1 MHTCATFKCM
11 KKVSKETLII
21 ATQKLMMEMSDE
33 EYDKLTSDFET
44 ITMQMDLIKDI
55 EGVDEVEPMSF
66 PFEVTNDYLR
76 DDVIEKTI
84 SKEDALKN
92 SKRKKGDY
100 IVLPRV
106 VK

>member
-1 MHTCATFKCM
+1 MLNLTCM

-21 ATQKLMMEMSDE
+21 ATRKLMMEMSDE

-55 EGVDEVEPMSF
+55 EGVDDVEPMTF
-66 PFEVTNDYLR
+66 PFEVTNDFLR
-76 DDVIEKTI
+76 DDVVEETI
-84 SKEDALKN
+84 TKEDALKN

>member
-1 MHTCATFKCM
+1 M

-21 ATQKLMMEMSDE
+21 ATRKLMMEMSDE

-55 EGVDEVEPMSF
+55 EGVDDVEPMAF

-76 DDVIEKTI
+76 DDVIEETI
-84 SKEDALKN
+84 TKEDALKN

>member
-1 MHTCATFKCM
+1 MLNLTCM

-21 ATQKLMMEMSDE
+21 ATRKLMMEMSDE

-55 EGVDEVEPMSF
+55 KGVDDVEPMTF
-66 PFEVTNDYLR
+66 PFEITNDFLR
-76 DDVIEKTI
+76 DDVVEETI
-84 SKEDALKN
+84 TKEDALKN
-92 SKRKKGDY
+92 SKRKNGDY

>member
-1 MHTCATFKCM
+1 MLNLTCM

-21 ATQKLMMEMSDE
+21 ATRKLMMEMSDE

-55 EGVDEVEPMSF
+55 EGVDDVEPMTF

-76 DDVIEKTI
+76 DDVVEETI
-84 SKEDALKN
+84 TKEDALKN

>member
-1 MHTCATFKCM
+1 M

-21 ATQKLMMEMSDE
+21 ATRKLMMEMSDE

-55 EGVDEVEPMSF
+55 EGVDDVEPMTF

-76 DDVIEKTI
+76 DDVVEETI
-84 SKEDALKN
+84 TKEDALKN

>member
-1 MHTCATFKCM
+1 M

-21 ATQKLMMEMSDE
+21 ATRKLMMEMSDE

-55 EGVDEVEPMSF
+55 EGEDDVEPMTF

-76 DDVIEKTI
+76 DDVVEETI
-84 SKEDALKN
+84 TKEDALKN

>member
-1 MHTCATFKCM
+1 M

-21 ATQKLMMEMSDE
+21 ATRKLMMEMSDE

-55 EGVDEVEPMSF
+55 EGVDDVEPMTF

-76 DDVIEKTI
+76 DDIVEETI
-84 SKEDALKN
+84 TKEDALKN

>member
-1 MHTCATFKCM
+1 M

-21 ATQKLMMEMSDE
+21 ATRKLMMEMSDE

-55 EGVDEVEPMSF
+55 EGVDDVEPMTF

-76 DDVIEKTI
+76 DDVIEETI
-84 SKEDALKN
+84 TKEDALKN

>member
-1 MHTCATFKCM
+1 M

-21 ATQKLMMEMSDE
+21 ATRKLMMEMSDE

-55 EGVDEVEPMSF
+55 EGVDDVEPMTF
-66 PFEVTNDYLR
+66 PFEVTNDFLR
-76 DDVIEKTI
+76 DDVVEETI
-84 SKEDALKN
+84 TKEDALKN

>member
-1 MHTCATFKCM
+1 M

-21 ATQKLMMEMSDE
+21 ATRKLMMEMSDE

-55 EGVDEVEPMSF
+55 EGVDDVEPMTF
-66 PFEVTNDYLR
+66 PFEVTNDFLR
-76 DDVIEKTI
+76 DDVIEETI
-84 SKEDALKN
+84 TKKDALKN

>member
-1 MHTCATFKCM
+1 MLNLTCM

-21 ATQKLMMEMSDE
+21 ATRKLMMEMSDE

-55 EGVDEVEPMSF
+55 EVVDDVEPMTF

-76 DDVIEKTI
+76 DDVVEETI
-84 SKEDALKN
+84 TKEDALKN

>member
-1 MHTCATFKCM
+1 MLNLTCM

-21 ATQKLMMEMSDE
+21 ATRKLMMEMSDE

-55 EGVDEVEPMSF
+55 EGVDDVEPMTF

-76 DDVIEKTI
+76 DDVIEETI
-84 SKEDALKN
+84 TKEDALKN

>member
-1 MHTCATFKCM
+1 M

-21 ATQKLMMEMSDE
+21 ATRKLMMEMSDE

-55 EGVDEVEPMSF
+55 EGVDNVEPMTF
-66 PFEVTNDYLR
+66 PFEVTNDFLR
-76 DDVIEKTI
+76 DDVVEETI
-84 SKEDALKN
+84 TKEDALKN

>member
-1 MHTCATFKCM
+1 M

-21 ATQKLMMEMSDE
+21 ATRKLMMEMSDE

-55 EGVDEVEPMSF
+55 EGVDNVEPMTF
-66 PFEVTNDYLR
+66 PFEVTNDFLR
-76 DDVIEKTI
+76 NDVVEEAIT
-84 SKEDALKN
+84 KEDALKN

>member
-1 MHTCATFKCM
+1 M

-21 ATQKLMMEMSDE
+21 ATRKLMMEMSDE

-55 EGVDEVEPMSF
+55 DGVDDVEPMTF

-76 DDVIEKTI
+76 DDVVEETI
-84 SKEDALKN
+84 TKEDALKN

>member
-1 MHTCATFKCM
+1 M

-21 ATQKLMMEMSDE
+21 ATRKLMMEMSDE

-55 EGVDEVEPMSF
+55 EVVDDVEPMTF

-76 DDVIEKTI
+76 DDVVEETI
-84 SKEDALKN
+84 TKEDALKN

>member
-1 MHTCATFKCM
+1 M

-21 ATQKLMMEMSDE
+21 ATRKLMMEMSDE

-55 EGVDEVEPMSF
+55 EGVDDVEPMTF
-66 PFEVTNDYLR
+66 PFEATNDYLR
-76 DDVIEKTI
+76 DDVVEETI
-84 SKEDALKN
+84 TKEDALKN

>member
-1 MHTCATFKCM
+1 M

-21 ATQKLMMEMSDE
+21 ATRKLMMEMSDE

-55 EGVDEVEPMSF
+55 EGVDDVEPMTF
-66 PFEVTNDYLR
+66 PFEVTNDFLR
-76 DDVIEKTI
+76 DDVIEETI
-84 SKEDALKN
+84 TKEDALKN

>member
-1 MHTCATFKCM
+1 M
-11 KKVSKETLII
+11 KKVTLEVLKE
-21 ATQKLMMEMSDE
+21 ATNKLMFDMSDE
-33 EYDKLTSDFET
+33 QYQNLLSEFDIILS
-44 ITMQMDLIKDI
+44 QMELISEI
-55 EGVDEVEPMSF
+55 EGVDEVEPMTF

-76 DDVIEKTI
+76 DDVVEETI
-84 SKEDALKN
+84 TKEDALKN

>member
-1 MHTCATFKCM
+1 MLNLTCM

-21 ATQKLMMEMSDE
+21 ATRKLMMEMSDE

-55 EGVDEVEPMSF
+55 EGVDDVEPMTF
-66 PFEVTNDYLR
+66 PFEVTNDFLR
-76 DDVIEKTI
+76 DDVIEETI
-84 SKEDALKN
+84 TKEDALKN

>member
-1 MHTCATFKCM
+1 M

-21 ATQKLMMEMSDE
+21 ATRKLMMEMSDE

-44 ITMQMDLIKDI
+44 ITMQMDLIKGI
-55 EGVDEVEPMSF
+55 EGVDDVEPMTF
-66 PFEVTNDYLR
+66 PFEVTNDFLR
-76 DDVIEKTI
+76 DDVVEETI
-84 SKEDALKN
+84 AKEDALKN

>member
-1 MHTCATFKCM
+1 MLNLTCM

-21 ATQKLMMEMSDE
+21 ATRKLMMEMSDE

-55 EGVDEVEPMSF
+55 EGVDDVEPMTF

-76 DDVIEKTI
+76 DDIVEETI
-84 SKEDALKN
+84 TKEDALKN